1 MVDIVDTS
9 DALRSAMEPGRLLG
23 GPTVVP
29 LDVVPFAMLVAD
41 ASGSVRVV
49 NQAWMDASGIDARSS
64 RGSGWLASVAENDR
78 PSLLAV
84 IQRVGAGFGP
94 AHCHYRWMD
103 GDRGATWRVVAIERA
118 GEILVGIGVD
128 LDPMTTQI
136 PAAPA
141 PPQVRAPEPTQVRAP
156 EPAAASLRL
165 VTEPA
170 HEDPLA
176 PAVAGLFRSL
186 DALLMTIDRLAER
199 LEVSGRAPAPAPAFE
214 PQPA

>member
-1 MVDIVDTS
+1 MG
-9 DALRSAMEPGRLLG
+9 PGRLLG
-23 GPTVVP
+23 GPTVIP
-29 LDVVPFAMLVAD
+29 LDVVPFGMLVAD
-41 ASGSVRVV
+41 ASGSVRAV
-49 NQAWMDASGIDARSS
+49 NQAWMDASGIDARGS
-64 RGSGWLASVAENDR
+64 RGSGWLASVAEDDR

-94 AHCHYRWMD
+94 AHCHYRWMG

-128 LDPMTTQI
+128 LDPMTAAA
-136 PAAPA
+136 PVAAPA
-141 PPQVRAPEPTQVRAP
+141 PARYPAVAPLAPAPLRAT

-186 DALLMTIDRLAER
+186 DALLVTIDRLAER
-199 LEVSGRAPAPAPAFE
+199 LQVPAPAPAPAFE